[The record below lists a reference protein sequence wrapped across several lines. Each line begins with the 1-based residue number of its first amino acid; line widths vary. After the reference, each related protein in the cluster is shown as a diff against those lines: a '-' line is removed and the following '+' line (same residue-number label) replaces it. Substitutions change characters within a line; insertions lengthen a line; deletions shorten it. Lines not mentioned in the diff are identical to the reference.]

1 MFLNQSCNRARSA
14 VPSFLLGAGCAALL
28 VLSFAGASI
37 ALSSG
42 GMDARK
48 SSLNELRLNRMPPPA
63 LTLDGL
69 A

>member
-1 MFLNQSCNRARSA
+1 MFSNQPYRSARSSA
-14 VPSFLLGAGCAALL
+14 PSFLLGAGCAAML

-37 ALSSG
+37 ALSKSG
-42 GMDARK
+42 FESRK
-48 SSLNELRLNRMPPPA
+48 QGLNELRLNRVPPPS